1 MFVTWAYASRSMSTI
16 EENWKVLTSLL
27 PAGWRQMAWET
38 GAVRRLSGF
47 PSA

>member
-1 MFVTWAYASRSMSTI
+1 MAMI

-38 GAVRRLSGF
+38 VQFGDYVDFDHLTRY
-47 PSA
+47 